1 MKVILQQTVPK
12 LGNAGDL
19 VEASPGYYRNFLQ
32 PRKLAVLAT
41 DGTLKKR
48 EEDKE
53 ALRRKAEK
61 AHQVSVALADRITAL
76 GSLRIFARSGE
87 GGKLYGKITNKEIA
101 QGIEKEL
108 GEEVD
113 KRLIK
118 TSQEISALGTYK
130 ATIKLATDVQST
142 ISIEVLPE
150 GSTAG
155 TVKQAREI
163 SESTE
168 KVLSSDRARS
178 SGEEQ

>member
-1 MKVILQQTVPK
+1 MKVILQQTIPK
-12 LGNAGDL
+12 LGNAGDV
-19 VEASPGYYRNFLQ
+19 VESSPGYYRNFLQ

-41 DGTLKKR
+41 DGTLKKW

-61 AHQVSVALADRITAL
+61 AHQVSVALAERITAL
-76 GSLRIFARSGE
+76 GSLKIFARAGE

-108 GEEVD
+108 GEEID

-118 TSQEISALGTYK
+118 TGQEISALGTYK
-130 ATIKLATDVQST
+130 ATIKLAADVQSS
-142 ISIEVLPE
+142 INIEVLAE

-155 TVKQAREI
+155 KVTQAVEA
-163 SESTE
+163 SQPPAE
-168 KVLSSDRARS
+168 KPSSAD
-178 SGEEQ
+178 